1 MSFDHQAFSDS
12 TSLDSVASVN
22 QLEQDRA
29 LFVGAKYES
38 YYQAQFEKITPKKQY
53 AGFNIAAFFLGVVWL
68 FYRKMYSYGFM
79 SIGLIVVI
87 GMVEIFLGIESS
99 GANIGLAVAFGM
111 FGNTLYKHHVDQ
123 QIAKIRQFGN
133 SNVNTELEN
142 RGGTNIVAGSI
153 LLVIWL
159 GLVALAIS
167 AS

>member
-12 TSLDSVASVN
+12 TPLEHVASVN

-29 LFVGAKYES
+29 LFIGAKYEF
-38 YYQAQFEKITPKKQY
+38 YYQAQFKKITPKKQY

-68 FYRKMYSYGFM
+68 FYRKMYRYGFM
-79 SIGLIVVI
+79 AIGLIVAI
-87 GMVEIFLGIESS
+87 GMVEILLGIESS
-99 GANIGLAVAFGM
+99 GANVGLAVAFGM

-123 QIAKIRQFGN
+123 QIATIRQFGN

-142 RGGTNIVAGSI
+142 RGGTNLIAGSI

-159 GLVALAIS
+159 GLIALAIS

>member
-1 MSFDHQAFSDS
+1 MSFDHQAFPDS
-12 TSLDSVASVN
+12 TSLEHVPSVN

-29 LFVGAKYES
+29 LFVGAKYAS

-79 SIGLIVVI
+79 AIGLIVAI

-123 QIAKIRQFGN
+123 QIAKVRQFGN

>member
-38 YYQAQFEKITPKKQY
+38 YYQAQFEKITPRKQY

-79 SIGLIVVI
+79 AIGLIVAI
-87 GMVEIFLGIESS
+87 GIVEILLGIESS

-111 FGNTLYKHHVDQ
+111 FGNTLYRHHVDQ
-123 QIAKIRQFGN
+123 QIAKTRQLG
-133 SNVNTELEN
+133 SGSVNTELEN

>member
-12 TSLDSVASVN
+12 TPLEHVASVN

-29 LFVGAKYES
+29 LFVGAKYAS

-79 SIGLIVVI
+79 AIGLIVAI
-87 GMVEIFLGIESS
+87 GIVEILLEIESS

-111 FGNTLYKHHVDQ
+111 FGNTLYRHHVDQ
-123 QIAKIRQFGN
+123 QIAKTRQLG
-133 SNVNTELEN
+133 SGSVNTELEN

>member
-68 FYRKMYSYGFM
+68 FYRKIYSYGFM
-79 SIGLIVVI
+79 AIGLIVVI
-87 GMVEIFLGIESS
+87 GMVEIILGIESS

-111 FGNTLYKHHVDQ
+111 FGNTLYKYHVDQ
-123 QIAKIRQFGN
+123 QIAKIHQLG
-133 SNVNTELEN
+133 SGSVHTELEN
-142 RGGTNIVAGSI
+142 RGGTNLIAGSI

-159 GLVALAIS
+159 GLIALAIS

>member
-1 MSFDHQAFSDS
+1 MSLDHQAFPDS

-29 LFVGAKYES
+29 LFIGVKYES
-38 YYQAQFEKITPKKQY
+38 YYQAQFEKITPRKQY
-53 AGFNIAAFFLGVVWL
+53 AGFNIADFFLGVVWL
-68 FYRKMYSYGFM
+68 FYRKIYSYGFM
-79 SIGLIVVI
+79 AIGLIVVI
-87 GMVEIFLGIESS
+87 GMVEILLGIESS

-111 FGNTLYKHHVDQ
+111 FGNTLYKHHVDK
-123 QIAKIRQFGN
+123 QIAKIRQLRIG
-133 SNVNTELEN
+133 SINTELEN
-142 RGGTNIVAGSI
+142 RGGTNLIAGSI

>member
-1 MSFDHQAFSDS
+1 MSLDHQAFPDS
-12 TSLDSVASVN
+12 TSLEHVASVN

-87 GMVEIFLGIESS
+87 GMVEIILGIESS

-111 FGNTLYKHHVDQ
+111 FGNTLYRHHVDQ

-159 GLVALAIS
+159 GLAALAIS
-167 AS
+167 VS

>member
-1 MSFDHQAFSDS
+1 MSLDHQAFPDS

-79 SIGLIVVI
+79 AIGLIVVI
-87 GMVEIFLGIESS
+87 GMVEIILAIESS

-123 QIAKIRQFGN
+123 QIAKIHQLG
-133 SNVNTELEN
+133 SGSVHTELEN
-142 RGGTNIVAGSI
+142 RGGTNLIAGSI

-159 GLVALAIS
+159 GLVVWAIS
-167 AS
+167 TS

>member
-12 TSLDSVASVN
+12 TPLEHVPSVN

-68 FYRKMYSYGFM
+68 FYRKMYRYGFM
-79 SIGLIVVI
+79 AIGLIVVI
-87 GMVEIFLGIESS
+87 GMVEILLGIESS

-111 FGNTLYKHHVDQ
+111 FGNTLYRHHVDQ
-123 QIAKIRQFGN
+123 QIAKTRQLG
-133 SNVNTELEN
+133 SGSVNTELEN

>member
-1 MSFDHQAFSDS
+1 MSFDHPAFPDS
-12 TSLDSVASVN
+12 TSLEHVPSVN

-79 SIGLIVVI
+79 AIGLIVAI
-87 GMVEIFLGIESS
+87 GMVEILLGIESF

-123 QIAKIRQFGN
+123 QIAKVRQFGN

>member
-79 SIGLIVVI
+79 VIGLIVVM
-87 GMVEIFLGIESS
+87 GMVEILLGIESS

-111 FGNTLYKHHVDQ
+111 FGNTLYRHHVDQ
-123 QIAKIRQFGN
+123 QIAKTRQLG
-133 SNVNTELEN
+133 SGSVNTELEN

>member
-79 SIGLIVVI
+79 AIGLIVAI
-87 GMVEIFLGIESS
+87 GIVEILLGIESS

-142 RGGTNIVAGSI
+142 RGGTNLVAGSI
-153 LLVIWL
+153 LLVIWF

>member
-1 MSFDHQAFSDS
+1 MTLDQQAVPP
-12 TSLDSVASVN
+12 SVPVENSALMH

-29 LFVGAKYES
+29 AFVGAKYQT
-38 YYQAQFEKITPKKQY
+38 YYQQQFQEMTPKKPY

-79 SIGLIVVI
+79 AIGLIVAI
-87 GMVEIFLGIESS
+87 GMVEILLGIESS

-123 QIAKIRQFGN
+123 QIAKIRQLGSGN
-133 SNVNTELEN
+133 VHTELEN
-142 RGGTNIVAGSI
+142 RGGTNLIVGSI

>member
-22 QLEQDRA
+22 QLEQDRT

-38 YYQAQFEKITPKKQY
+38 YYQAQFEKITPRKQY

-79 SIGLIVVI
+79 AIGLIVVI
-87 GMVEIFLGIESS
+87 GIVEIFLGIESS

-111 FGNTLYKHHVDQ
+111 FGNTLYKHHVDK
-123 QIAKIRQFGN
+123 QIAKIRQLRIGSIN
-133 SNVNTELEN
+133 SELEN
-142 RGGTNIVAGSI
+142 RGGTNLIAGSI

>member
-22 QLEQDRA
+22 QPEQDRA
-29 LFVGAKYES
+29 LFVGLKYES

-68 FYRKMYSYGFM
+68 FYRKMYRYGFM
-79 SIGLIVVI
+79 AIGLIVVI

-111 FGNTLYKHHVDQ
+111 FGNTLYRHHVDQ
-123 QIAKIRQFGN
+123 QIAKTRQLG
-133 SNVNTELEN
+133 SGSVNTELEN

>member
-87 GMVEIFLGIESS
+87 GMVEIILGIESS

-111 FGNTLYKHHVDQ
+111 FGNTLYKYHVDQ
-123 QIAKIRQFGN
+123 QIAKIHQLG
-133 SNVNTELEN
+133 SGSVHTELEN
-142 RGGTNIVAGSI
+142 RGGTNLIAGSI

>member
-12 TSLDSVASVN
+12 TSLESVASVN

-38 YYQAQFEKITPKKQY
+38 YYQAQFKKITPKKQY

-68 FYRKMYSYGFM
+68 FYRKMYRYGFM
-79 SIGLIVVI
+79 AIGLIVVI

-123 QIAKIRQFGN
+123 QITKIRQFGN

-142 RGGTNIVAGSI
+142 RGGTNLIAGSI
-153 LLVIWL
+153 LLVIWF

>member
-1 MSFDHQAFSDS
+1 MSFDHQALPDS
-12 TSLDSVASVN
+12 TPLEHAASVN

-29 LFVGAKYES
+29 LFVGVKYES
-38 YYQAQFEKITPKKQY
+38 YYQAQFEKITLKKQY

-79 SIGLIVVI
+79 AIGLIVVI
-87 GMVEIFLGIESS
+87 GMVEIILGIESS

-111 FGNTLYKHHVDQ
+111 FGNTLYKHHVDK
-123 QIAKIRQFGN
+123 QIAKIRQLG
-133 SNVNTELEN
+133 SGSVNTELEN
-142 RGGTNIVAGSI
+142 RGGTNLIAGSI

-159 GLVALAIS
+159 GLVALSIS

>member
-22 QLEQDRA
+22 QPEQDRA

-53 AGFNIAAFFLGVVWL
+53 AGFNLAAFFLGVVWL

-79 SIGLIVVI
+79 AIGLIVAI
-87 GMVEIFLGIESS
+87 GIVEILLGIESS

-111 FGNTLYKHHVDQ
+111 FGNTLYRHHVDQ
-123 QIAKIRQFGN
+123 QIAKIRQLGSGN
-133 SNVNTELEN
+133 VHTELEN
-142 RGGTNIVAGSI
+142 RGGTNLIVGSI

-159 GLVALAIS
+159 GLAALAIS
-167 AS
+167 VS

>member
-68 FYRKMYSYGFM
+68 FYRKIYSYGFM
-79 SIGLIVVI
+79 AIGLIVAI

-111 FGNTLYKHHVDQ
+111 FGNTLYRHHVDQ
-123 QIAKIRQFGN
+123 QIAKTRQLG
-133 SNVNTELEN
+133 SGSVNTELEN

>member
-1 MSFDHQAFSDS
+1 MA
-12 TSLDSVASVN
+12 
-22 QLEQDRA
+22 
-29 LFVGAKYES
+29 
-38 YYQAQFEKITPKKQY
+38 
-53 AGFNIAAFFLGVVWL
+53 
-68 FYRKMYSYGFM
+68 
-79 SIGLIVVI
+79 IGLIVAI

-123 QIAKIRQFGN
+123 QIAKIRQLRIG
-133 SNVNTELEN
+133 SINTELEN
-142 RGGTNIVAGSI
+142 RGGTNLIAGSI

>member
-22 QLEQDRA
+22 QPEQDRA
-29 LFVGAKYES
+29 LFVGLKYES

-79 SIGLIVVI
+79 SIGLIVVL
-87 GMVEIFLGIESS
+87 GMVEIILGIESS

-123 QIAKIRQFGN
+123 QIAKIHQLG
-133 SNVNTELEN
+133 SGSVHTELEN
-142 RGGTNIVAGSI
+142 RGGTNLIAGSI

>member
-1 MSFDHQAFSDS
+1 MSFDHPAFPDS
-12 TSLDSVASVN
+12 TSLEHVPSVN

-53 AGFNIAAFFLGVVWL
+53 AGFNIAAFFLGLVWL
-68 FYRKMYSYGFM
+68 FYRKMYRYGFM
-79 SIGLIVVI
+79 AIGLIVAI

-123 QIAKIRQFGN
+123 QIAKVRQFGN

-142 RGGTNIVAGSI
+142 RGGANIVAGSI

>member
-1 MSFDHQAFSDS
+1 
-12 TSLDSVASVN
+12 
-22 QLEQDRA
+22 
-29 LFVGAKYES
+29 
-38 YYQAQFEKITPKKQY
+38 
-53 AGFNIAAFFLGVVWL
+53 
-68 FYRKMYSYGFM
+68 MYSYGFM
-79 SIGLIVVI
+79 AIGLIVAI

-123 QIAKIRQFGN
+123 QIAKVRQFGN

>member
-29 LFVGAKYES
+29 LFVGVKYES

-87 GMVEIFLGIESS
+87 GMVEIILGIESS

-111 FGNTLYKHHVDQ
+111 FGNTLYKYHVDQ
-123 QIAKIRQFGN
+123 QIAKIHQLG
-133 SNVNTELEN
+133 SGSVHTELEN
-142 RGGTNIVAGSI
+142 RGGTNLIAGSI
-153 LLVIWL
+153 LLVMWL

>member
-1 MSFDHQAFSDS
+1 MSFDHQAFPDS

-29 LFVGAKYES
+29 LFIGVKYES
-38 YYQAQFEKITPKKQY
+38 YYQAQFEKITPRKQY

-68 FYRKMYSYGFM
+68 FYRKIYSYGFM
-79 SIGLIVVI
+79 AIGLIVVI
-87 GMVEIFLGIESS
+87 GMVEILLGIESS

-111 FGNTLYKHHVDQ
+111 FGNTLYRHHVDQ
-123 QIAKIRQFGN
+123 QITKIRQLG
-133 SNVNTELEN
+133 SGSVNTELEN

>member
-22 QLEQDRA
+22 QQEQDRA
-29 LFVGAKYES
+29 LFVGLKYES

-87 GMVEIFLGIESS
+87 GMVEIILGIESS

-111 FGNTLYKHHVDQ
+111 FGNTLYKYHVDQ
-123 QIAKIRQFGN
+123 QIAKTRQLG
-133 SNVNTELEN
+133 SGSVNTELEN

>member
-68 FYRKMYSYGFM
+68 FYRKIYSYGFM
-79 SIGLIVVI
+79 AIGLIVAI
-87 GMVEIFLGIESS
+87 GIVEILLGIESS

-111 FGNTLYKHHVDQ
+111 FGNTLYRHHVDQ
-123 QIAKIRQFGN
+123 QIAKTRQLG
-133 SNVNTELEN
+133 SGSVNTELEN

-159 GLVALAIS
+159 GLAALAIS
-167 AS
+167 VS

>member
-22 QLEQDRA
+22 QPEQDRT

-38 YYQAQFEKITPKKQY
+38 YYQAQFEKITPRKQY

-87 GMVEIFLGIESS
+87 GMVEIILGIESS

-111 FGNTLYKHHVDQ
+111 FGNTLYKYHVDQ
-123 QIAKIRQFGN
+123 QIAKIHQLG
-133 SNVNTELEN
+133 SGSVHTELEN
-142 RGGTNIVAGSI
+142 RGGTNLIAGSI
-153 LLVIWL
+153 LLVMWL

-167 AS
+167 TS

>member
-79 SIGLIVVI
+79 AIGLIVVM
-87 GMVEIFLGIESS
+87 GMVEI
-99 GANIGLAVAFGM
+99 
-111 FGNTLYKHHVDQ
+111 
-123 QIAKIRQFGN
+123 
-133 SNVNTELEN
+133 
-142 RGGTNIVAGSI
+142 
-153 LLVIWL
+153 LV
-159 GLVALAIS
+159 
-167 AS
+167 

>member
-22 QLEQDRA
+22 QPEQDRA
-29 LFVGAKYES
+29 LFVGLKYES

-87 GMVEIFLGIESS
+87 GMVEIILGIESS

-111 FGNTLYKHHVDQ
+111 FGNTLYKYHVDQ
-123 QIAKIRQFGN
+123 QIAKIHQLG
-133 SNVNTELEN
+133 SGSVHTELEN
-142 RGGTNIVAGSI
+142 RGGTNLIAGSI
-153 LLVIWL
+153 LLVMWL

-167 AS
+167 TS

>member
-1 MSFDHQAFSDS
+1 MSFDHPAFPDS
-12 TSLDSVASVN
+12 TSLEHVPSVN

-29 LFVGAKYES
+29 LFVGAKYAS

-79 SIGLIVVI
+79 AIGLIVAI
-87 GMVEIFLGIESS
+87 GIVEILLEIESS
-99 GANIGLAVAFGM
+99 GANIDLAVAFGM
-111 FGNTLYKHHVDQ
+111 FGNTLYRHHVDQ
-123 QIAKIRQFGN
+123 QIAKTRQLG
-133 SNVNTELEN
+133 SGSVNTELEN

>member
-22 QLEQDRA
+22 QPEQDRA
-29 LFVGAKYES
+29 LFVGLKYES

-87 GMVEIFLGIESS
+87 GMVEIILGIDSS

-111 FGNTLYKHHVDQ
+111 FGNTLYKYHVDQ
-123 QIAKIRQFGN
+123 QIAKIHQLG
-133 SNVNTELEN
+133 SGSVHTELEN
-142 RGGTNIVAGSI
+142 RGGTNLIAGSI
-153 LLVIWL
+153 LLVMWL

>member
-1 MSFDHQAFSDS
+1 MSFDHPAFPDS
-12 TSLDSVASVN
+12 TSLEHVPSVN

-29 LFVGAKYES
+29 LFVGAKYAS

-79 SIGLIVVI
+79 AIGLIVAI
-87 GMVEIFLGIESS
+87 GIVEILLGIESS